1 MREVFFLCFRVIKDS
16 SLSFFLGRRS
26 QHLKVIFIL
35 WSFPKLASSLTSA
48 SVFTNM
54 SETALKL
61 TIMSHSTPDNEILL
75 AFFDHRHFLGHSSHI
90 HCNPPPQ
97 AEDVLRDYKERKEN
111 SFQEGEDEEQF
122 QPGGGGRLGDQDQRG
137 KWWRRDKTSK
147 EKEVHWKEEG
157 GRKRSSGA
165 LGFFLCPVCLV
176 SHLVP
181 RWFLHLWQVF
191 DKVFIILILTVKSQV
206 SF

>member
-1 MREVFFLCFRVIKDS
+1 M
-16 SLSFFLGRRS
+16 
-26 QHLKVIFIL
+26 
-35 WSFPKLASSLTSA
+35 
-48 SVFTNM
+48 
-54 SETALKL
+54 
-61 TIMSHSTPDNEILL
+61 
-75 AFFDHRHFLGHSSHI
+75 
-90 HCNPPPQ
+90 
-97 AEDVLRDYKERKEN
+97 LRDYKERKED

-137 KWWRRDKTSK
+137 KWWRRDQTSK
-147 EKEVHWKEEG
+147 EKELHWNGG

>member
-1 MREVFFLCFRVIKDS
+1 
-16 SLSFFLGRRS
+16 
-26 QHLKVIFIL
+26 
-35 WSFPKLASSLTSA
+35 
-48 SVFTNM
+48 M

-61 TIMSHSTPDNEILL
+61 TIMLHSTPDNEILL
-75 AFFDHRHFLGHSSHI
+75 ASFHHWHFLGLSCHI
-90 HCNPPPQ
+90 HCNPPPK
-97 AEDVLRDYKERKEN
+97 AEDVLRNYKERKEN

-122 QPGGGGRLGDQDQRG
+122 QPGGGRVGEQDQRG

-147 EKEVHWKEEG
+147 EKEVHWNGG

>member
-1 MREVFFLCFRVIKDS
+1 MREVFFLCLRVIKDS

-26 QHLKVIFIL
+26 KHLKVIFIL

-61 TIMSHSTPDNEILL
+61 TIMLHSTPDNEILL
-75 AFFDHRHFLGHSSHI
+75 ASFHHWHFLGRTCYI

-111 SFQEGEDEEQF
+111 SFQEGEVEEQF

-147 EKEVHWKEEG
+147 EKEVDWNGG

-191 DKVFIILILTVKSQV
+191 DNVFIILILTVKSQV